1 MKIELKAA
9 TLAALRYIN
18 REDLIVQDSYS
29 VFEQVSDYIRS
40 LYPAFND
47 DEIETCTML
56 AMKLTIS

>member
-29 VFEQVSDYIRS
+29 VFEQVGDYIRS
-40 LYPAFND
+40 LYPAFNE
-47 DEIETCTML
+47 DEIEHAALL
-56 AMKLTIS
+56 AMKLAIS